1 MEEIVYFDFQTAL
14 SSIKQGLKVSRR
26 MYGNNEKLLII
37 DSKVVIDVG
46 NGITLDF
53 AADSETLM
61 AEDYYLVLDP
71 EPITIPETP
80 EIPEVSEE
88 LINKAEVMKGK
99 MDAQWGAK

>member
-14 SSIKQGLKVSRR
+14 SSIKQGLKVSRKV
-26 MYGNNEKLLII
+26 YTNNERLLIK

-61 AEDYYLVLDP
+61 AEDYYLIVESD
-71 EPITIPETP
+71 PITIPETP
-80 EIPEVSEE
+80 EVPEVSAE
-88 LINKAEVMKGK
+88 LIEKAKEMSGRFN
-99 MDAQWGAK
+99 AQWGES